1 MPDKLKIALL
11 LGGTSPE
18 KTISKRSSAS
28 IYNAIKTLGHD
39 CRLINPAYGR
49 YQPGSPEEF
58 FEDEDKPGVSDS
70 NYLEA
75 VNSKLFDEVDL
86 AFIGLH
92 GKLGEDGLIQS
103 LLELRGIKYTGS
115 KVLSSA
121 ICMDKSMS
129 KILFDH
135 YGVQTPPWFSIDK
148 KMANPEAVSA
158 MIEKK
163 FGYPAVIKP
172 NDQGSTVGLTV
183 CRDSAGVSE
192 ALSLSFQ
199 FSNRT
204 IIEKYIPG
212 REMTVAILEDKAL
225 PVLEIRPKNGLYDY
239 ESKYTSGMSEYIVP
253 ADIPKDAAQKMQK
266 QSLLAFKALNCEVY
280 GRIDFRLDDDLEP
293 WCLEVNTLPGMTS
306 LSLVPKMAA
315 AVGISFEQLIDRIIR
330 LSL

>member
-1 MPDKLKIALL
+1 MSDKLRIALL

-18 KTISKRSSAS
+18 KTVSKHSAAS
-28 IYNAIKTLGHD
+28 VYNAIMALGHE
-39 CRLINPAYGR
+39 CKLINPAYGIN
-49 YQPGSPEEF
+49 QPENPEDF
-58 FEDEDKPGVSDS
+58 FKDEEQPDISDRS
-70 NYLEA
+70 YLEA

-92 GKLGEDGLIQS
+92 GKLGEDGIIQS
-103 LLELRGIKYTGS
+103 LLELRGIRYTGS
-115 KVLSSA
+115 KVLASA

-129 KILFDH
+129 KILFNH

-148 KMANPEAVSA
+148 KSANSEAVAA

-163 FGYPAVIKP
+163 FGFPAVIKP

-183 CRDSAGVSE
+183 CRDSARVEE
-192 ALSLSFQ
+192 ALSLSFEY
-199 FSNRT
+199 SNRT
-204 IIEKYIPG
+204 VIEKYIPG

-225 PVLEIRPKNGLYDY
+225 PVLEIKPKNGLYDY
-239 ESKYTSGMSEYIVP
+239 ESKYTSGMSEYVVP
-253 ADIPKDAAQKMQK
+253 ADIPAEAARKMQE
-266 QSLLAFKALNCEVY
+266 QSLLAFNALGCEVY
-280 GRIDFRLDDDLEP
+280 GRADFRVDDNFEP
-293 WCLEVNTLPGMTS
+293 WCLEVNSLPGMTS